1 MDRHLEFPQ
10 ELLKSVAD
18 KAAEVVSEIA
28 SVRRAFT
35 LFALDSLDLL
45 QNRWQLLASAD
56 WIDEDSAE
64 EKELIRERL
73 CAKLNRQEKTLIDE
87 FRVLPS
93 ADSTMT
99 SIRQKWA
106 HAWRGR
112 GLTFVSDPT
121 PDGIGIAHTLCLIA
135 CRPMP

>member
-1 MDRHLEFPQ
+1 MN
-10 ELLKSVAD
+10 VAL
-18 KAAEVVSEIA
+18 SPF
-28 SVRRAFT
+28 SR
-35 LFALDSLDLL
+35 
-45 QNRWQLLASAD
+45 
-56 WIDEDSAE
+56 
-64 EKELIRERL
+64 LIRSTYCKIVGNCWLPLTGLSQIPRKRRQLVRDRL

-93 ADSTMT
+93 ADSAMT

-135 CRPMP
+135 CRPMA